1 MVRLFHD
8 QACHRNR
15 VQDPF
20 DRGNGSG
27 LKAPP
32 FHDGGV
38 HPLHPVQLAI
48 RSSSRVEQSRLFKKT
63 DRTFNSGERR
73 TSLREDAMAGRKC
86 IGQGCGLRRRHTS
99 RTGASVGKNEG
110 AGAVQL
116 RRRSRACRYAGFFMR
131 SRSDRTKPR
140 PVTQSS
146 KLSESFRNRGGSSPD
161 GPSAI
166 CATIPYE
173 RFPVFI

>member
-1 MVRLFHD
+1 MVRLFHN
-8 QACHRNR
+8 QACRRNR

-27 LKAPP
+27 LKVPP
-32 FHDGGV
+32 FHDGGI
-38 HPLHPVQLAI
+38 HPLHPVKLAI
-48 RSSSRVEQSRLFKKT
+48 RSSPRVEQSGLFQKT
-63 DRTFNSGERR
+63 DRTCNSGER
-73 TSLREDAMAGRKC
+73 
-86 IGQGCGLRRRHTS
+86 IGQAYGLRRRHTS
-99 RTGASVGKNEG
+99 GTGASVGKNEG